1 MTKLA
6 LSNCDIYTGETI
18 LMTHAVVI
26 DDGRVIDVCDLDS
39 LPADAVEVDLHGK
52 TLAPAFIDLQVN
64 GGGGVLLTDSPT
76 VDAIRTVVLAHRR
89 LGTAY
94 LMPTFISAAPEVFS
108 AARAAVE
115 QYFADGDG
123 GVLGVHFEG
132 PLLNPAKAG
141 AHDIGFISS
150 EPDPRVLDAY
160 FGAGRTLV
168 TLAPEIVPELV
179 PALRER
185 GVSVAIGHSE
195 ATPSVVT
202 AAVAGGATLGTH
214 VFNAMSPLTSR
225 DPGTAG
231 ALLAEDGAWCSFI
244 CDGLHV
250 DFAVLKTAFRA
261 KPRGK
266 AFLVT
271 DAMPCVGSDITEFW
285 IGDLHVLVDDDG
297 RCVTEAG
304 ALAGSSLDLA
314 TAVRNAVQRIG
325 VPKDEALRMASL
337 YPAQYLGV
345 ADRLGSI
352 APGYEASFVVL
363 DNELYVE
370 RVYFRGQEI

>member
-6 LSNCDIYTGETI
+6 LGNCDIYTGEAI
-18 LMTHAVVI
+18 LPAHAVVI
-26 DDGRVIDVCDLDS
+26 DGGRVLDVCGLDS
-39 LPADAVEVDLHGK
+39 VPADAVEVDLHGK
-52 TLAPAFIDLQVN
+52 TLAPAFVDLQVN

-76 VDAIRTVVLAHRR
+76 VDAIRTVALAHRR

-94 LMPTFISAAPEVFS
+94 LMPTFVSAPPEVFA
-108 AARAAVE
+108 AARAALDE
-115 QYFADGDG
+115 YSAAGDG

-132 PLLNPAKAG
+132 PLLNPARAG

-150 EPDPRVLDAY
+150 EPDPRVLAAY

-179 PALRER
+179 STLRER
-185 GVSVAIGHSE
+185 GVFVAIGHSE
-195 ATPSVVT
+195 AGPSEVA
-202 AAVAGGATLGTH
+202 AAVADGASLGTH
-214 VFNAMSPLTSR
+214 VFNAMAPLTAR

-266 AFLVT
+266 ALLVS

-285 IGDLHVLVDDDG
+285 IGDLHVRVDDEG
-297 RCVTEAG
+297 RCVTEGG
-304 ALAGSSLDLA
+304 ALAGASIDMA

-325 VPKDEALRMASL
+325 VPEDEALRMASL

-363 DNELYVE
+363 DDELHVE
-370 RVYFRGQEI
+370 RVYFRGQEF